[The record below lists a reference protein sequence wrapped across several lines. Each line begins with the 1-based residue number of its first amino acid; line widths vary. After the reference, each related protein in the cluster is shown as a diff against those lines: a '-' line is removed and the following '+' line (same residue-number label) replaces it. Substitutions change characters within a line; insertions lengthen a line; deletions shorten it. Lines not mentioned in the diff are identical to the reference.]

1 MIKAFGA
8 PEGLS
13 VTDLPDPEPA
23 AGQVLIA
30 VEAIGVGGVDTVIRR
45 GTLGSYG
52 FTEGFIPGAEVAG
65 RVTAAGPGAD
75 PSWTGRRVWAFTGTG
90 GGYATH
96 VAVPATALVA
106 LPDGLPAADAVT
118 LGTSGRTAHFG
129 LRHAHFAAGESV
141 LVRGGSGGIGVMA
154 VQLAVRGGAGAVA
167 VTASSPERGR
177 RLRELGAT
185 QVLGRGGE
193 AAAGDG
199 TDGAAAGYD
208 VILDIVAGPQ
218 LPDFFARLNDS
229 GRLVTVGAV
238 AGWPPPDFAGAMI
251 GQFQRSL
258 SFATFST
265 NTVPEAEQ
273 QAAVAE
279 LFAAGARGELASVV
293 HEVLPLEA
301 AVLAHQKM
309 DAGEVFGRIVL
320 VP

>member
-30 VEAIGVGGVDTVIRR
+30 VEAAGVGGVDTVIRR

-65 RVTAAGPGAD
+65 QVAAVGPGTD

-96 VAVPATALVA
+96 VALPATALVA
-106 LPDGLPAADAVT
+106 LPDGLSAADAVT

-141 LVRGGSGGIGVMA
+141 LVRGGAGGIGVMA
-154 VQLAVRGGAGAVA
+154 VQLAVRGGAVAVA

-185 QVLGRGGE
+185 QVLDRSGE
-193 AAAGDG
+193 APAGEAGD
-199 TDGAAAGYD
+199 AAPGYD
-208 VILDIVAGPQ
+208 VIFDIVAGPR
-218 LPDFFARLNDS
+218 LGDFFTRLNDS

-238 AGWPPPDFAGAMI
+238 AGWPSPDFASAMI

-279 LFAAGARGELASVV
+279 LFAVGARGELASVV